1 MLVVK
6 RQSLL
11 FSVCLSVVPH
21 PLVVDAVSSPLRLY
35 RIFISAHY
43 RALTPRCLSQE
54 GMPGKKASLSLAL
67 VKDGES
73 GILHELLVELL
84 EFLQRV
90 FVVLTGALRQNVHL
104 EVGICYL
111 LLVVFLLRCSELVT
125 LSLKFLLDKRT
136 RHVPSES

>member
-1 MLVVK
+1 
-6 RQSLL
+6 
-11 FSVCLSVVPH
+11 
-21 PLVVDAVSSPLRLY
+21 
-35 RIFISAHY
+35 
-43 RALTPRCLSQE
+43 
-54 GMPGKKASLSLAL
+54 MPGKKASLSLTL

-90 FVVLTGALRQNVHL
+90 FVVLTGALCQNVHL